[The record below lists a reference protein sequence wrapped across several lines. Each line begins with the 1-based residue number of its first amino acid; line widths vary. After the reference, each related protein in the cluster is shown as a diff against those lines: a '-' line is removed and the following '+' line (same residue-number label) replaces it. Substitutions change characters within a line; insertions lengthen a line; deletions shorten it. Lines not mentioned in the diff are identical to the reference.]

1 MFCCRAVRLASLK
14 VIFNITKNNY
24 VTGRKLCNNN
34 KNWNAYR
41 LFSTQK
47 YDFFRVTG
55 KRSSNR
61 NYQSNFQSS
70 LFLLS
75 FTGLLS
81 FLNKE
86 DDKESELITTIKR
99 GILLIQKEELQA
111 AEQML
116 HLALRLAQEQQN
128 SDGVTYVYD
137 LLANVAFERHQFSK
151 AEKLFVNVMQRELA
165 KGTPKDD
172 PKIVH
177 MSLKLA
183 KIYEETGQIE
193 KAEHGFKYCLECIQ
207 PLIDKDSEE
216 IRHDHDLLTLW
227 AMSLDWYAR
236 FLQQQNRLDE
246 ALAYYKK
253 AYAMCVKL
261 HGEIHEE
268 SVVLLN
274 DIGTISYLKGDKDEA
289 LTYMTRAIEVGKHL
303 PNMEDFSSVY
313 VNLGNIYLKKGL
325 YDEAKKY
332 CSEGY
337 KNAKRHDNPEGL
349 KEAGICLEEIKKIFK
364 K

>member
-1 MFCCRAVRLASLK
+1 MFCRRAVRLASLK
-14 VIFNITKNNY
+14 FIFSITRNNI
-24 VTGRKLCNNN
+24 VTNRKLCSNNMY
-34 KNWNAYR
+34 WSSSR
-41 LFSTQK
+41 LFSSQK
-47 YDFFRVTG
+47 FDFLKLGG
-55 KRSSNR
+55 KRSTNQNFHSNL
-61 NYQSNFQSS
+61 QSS

-75 FTGLLS
+75 FSGLLS

-128 SDGVTYVYD
+128 SDGLTYVYD

-151 AEKLFVNVMQRELA
+151 AEQLFVNVMQRELA
-165 KGTPKDD
+165 KGTANDD

-183 KIYEETGQIE
+183 KIYEETGQID
-193 KAEHGFKYCLECIQ
+193 KAEQGFKFCLECLQ
-207 PLIDKDSEE
+207 PLVDKSSDE
-216 IRHDHDLLTLW
+216 DLLTLW

-246 ALAYYKK
+246 ALVHYKK
-253 AYAMCVKL
+253 AYAMCVKVN
-261 HGEIHEE
+261 GEVHEE

-289 LTYMTRAIEVGKHL
+289 LAYMTKAIEVGKHL

-325 YDEAKKY
+325 YEEAKKF

-337 KNAKRHDNPEGL
+337 KNAKRHHNPEGL
-349 KEAGICLEEIKKIFK
+349 KEAEICLEEIKKIFK